1 MKIVNQKIILTNL
14 HLNKNSK
21 NNSKIIEDCKIDVNK
36 CLLENKTFLLILSIF
51 LSKNSRINKDEIE
64 KMALEYFKKVKIKP
78 NKFVDKDSYYD
89 FKSKLDLM
97 L

>member
-1 MKIVNQKIILTNL
+1 
-14 HLNKNSK
+14 
-21 NNSKIIEDCKIDVNK
+21 
-36 CLLENKTFLLILSIF
+36 
-51 LSKNSRINKDEIE
+51 
-64 KMALEYFKKVKIKP
+64 MALEYFKKVKIKP